1 MKMKELL
8 FVVSADIRAY
18 ASETL
23 ASAQLIPLRHKL
35 VAMLEKTARL
45 TTVHSFPGSSTVS
58 VLRTWAS
65 SGSSR
70 AALVAPVHRP
80 IGEAV
85 DEIHDLIAGTQ
96 STGKRIVLTFLHP
109 DPVTDPGVHAYLL
122 ELLEQYGHVD
132 LIVSTTHRRLEYA
145 AQEGGLTVQTISAD
159 DLVFTEDDVHALAS
173 SVNLPASVAEVVRH
187 CTAGIPTVVM
197 DTITEL
203 ALRPVAV
210 SGSPEQWRAAAERCA
225 DRYLATLTPSGR
237 SSRLGIILE
246 ALSIAHLI
254 DSDVAAVLT
263 VNAATTEDL
272 LALEQSGI
280 LLAVQSSD
288 DTPLAWTMTA
298 PLRTLSS
305 RYPTAQGTARGERMI
320 ALAHHHRRT
329 QTPHLALRYA
339 AEAHEW
345 PLVVDVV
352 EESWVSMLAQHMAL
366 LRDILVRIPPEYTQ
380 NKVAV
385 QAGLNLFTRNG
396 SRSTSMTDG
405 LPRTV
410 ETLRQLAATDEGID
424 RLRIGSVQSIM
435 HRVSGDFPAAAE
447 LAVHLSQLSGYI
459 LEINPERITDELP
472 VLRLQWGITHQ
483 LAGDLTT
490 SSIELNMAYRGRE
503 AADTVFVAANAA
515 GSSAMNW
522 AMVGEPTRAQLW
534 LDYQS
539 KHPIPAGWLEQM
551 VQVSGLVA
559 RTLLALDRLEVETAG
574 DALTALGEPSHR
586 EELWAYIVYARCLH
600 ALATGTAF
608 SALVFLRRQRA
619 AHPHRVRA
627 GSAAMPLLAAMEID
641 LMLACGEGN
650 NASFL
655 AQTLTAPESHPW
667 TLISVARLHY
677 LTGDYNAALTL
688 CRELDADQQA
698 RYPGLHTEAL
708 LLEASIHLRMGHPVR
723 AGNCWRWAVTVAEQT
738 GALRP
743 FTTIAD
749 ADIDELQKIE
759 HSELVSNVRTD
770 IRPVFPPAV
779 PLVVVTEREHAV
791 LALLATGMGTAD
803 IAKELFVS
811 INTVKTQLRSLY
823 QKIGAHNRHDVVI
836 MAKHLSII

>member
-1 MKMKELL
+1 M
-8 FVVSADIRAY
+8 FSTQTQAWAT
-18 ASETL
+18 ETL
-23 ASAQLIPLRHKL
+23 TALESMPVRHK
-35 VAMLEKTARL
+35 AMATLDTPARL
-45 TTVHSFPGSSTVS
+45 TTVHSFPGSRTDAL
-58 VLRTWAS
+58 LRAWAK
-65 SGSSR
+65 SGSPR
-70 AALVAPVHRP
+70 ATSAATISRP
-80 IGEAV
+80 IREAADDIHNLIDSTESTTKRLVLIFQHSGPAV
-85 DEIHDLIAGTQ
+85 DPSAD
-96 STGKRIVLTFLHP
+96 S
-109 DPVTDPGVHAYLL
+109 YLL
-122 ELLEQYGHVD
+122 DLLAQYDHVD
-132 LIVSTTHRRLEYA
+132 LIVPTTHRRLEGA
-145 AQEGGLTVQTISAD
+145 AQKYGLTVHTISAD
-159 DLVFTEDDVHALAS
+159 DLVFTEGDVHALSS
-173 SVNLPASVAEVVRH
+173 SVGLPASVAEKIH
-187 CTAGIPTVVM
+187 HSTAGIPSVAM
-197 DTITEL
+197 DTIAEL
-203 ALRPVAV
+203 ALRPLAS

-225 DRYLATLTPSGR
+225 DRYLANLTPGGRSGR
-237 SSRLGIILE
+237 PGILIE

-254 DSDVAAVLT
+254 DSEVAAVLT
-263 VNAATTEDL
+263 DDATTTEDL
-272 LALEQSGI
+272 VRLEQSGI
-280 LLAVQSSD
+280 LLTVESSD
-288 DTPLAWTMTA
+288 EMPRAWTMPA
-298 PLRTLSS
+298 PLRTLLS
-305 RYPTAQGTARGERMI
+305 RHPTAQDTAHSERMI

-339 AEAHEW
+339 AQAHEW
-345 PLVVDVV
+345 PLAVDIV

-366 LRDILVRIPPEYTQ
+366 LRNILVRIPPEYTQ

-447 LAVHLSQLSGYI
+447 LAVRLSQLSGYI

-503 AADTVFVAANAA
+503 AADTGFVAANAA

-559 RTLLALDRLEVETAG
+559 RTLLALDRLDVETAG
-574 DALTALGEPSHR
+574 DALATLGEPSQR

-608 SALVFLRRQRA
+608 AALVFLRRQRA

-627 GSAAMPLLAAMEID
+627 GSAAMPLLTAMEID
-641 LMLACGEGN
+641 LLLACGEGN
-650 NASFL
+650 NASAL
-655 AQTLTAPESHPW
+655 AQTLTTPETHPW

-708 LLEASIHLRMGHPVR
+708 LLEASIHLRMRHPVR
-723 AGNCWRWAVTVAEQT
+723 AGNCWRCAVTVAEQT
-738 GALRP
+738 GARRP
-743 FTTIAD
+743 FTTAAD

-759 HSELVSNVRTD
+759 HSELVSNLRTD
-770 IRPVFPPAV
+770 IRPVFPPTV

-791 LALLATGMGTAD
+791 LSLLATGMGTAE

-811 INTVKTQLRSLY
+811 INTVKTQLRTLY
-823 QKIGAHNRHDVVI
+823 QKIGAHNRHDVVT